1 MEEATIA
8 DVSQK
13 SISLYLLFRV
23 GKQQVLIQNPTDF
36 SFRGCAE
43 IDTRADTICAGSTFI
58 QFGLQECLDVSQK
71 DLVLM

>member
-43 IDTRADTICAGSTFI
+43 IDTRADTICV

>member
-43 IDTRADTICAGSTFI
+43 IADTICAGSTFI
-58 QFGLQECLDVSQK
+58 QFGLLECLDVSQK
-71 DLVLM
+71 DLVWM